1 MGASR
6 DIQIQC
12 IDGVNLAAT
21 LCLPSGQPDG
31 VLVLCS
37 ALGVPRRFY
46 GPLAGF
52 LSSFGHAV
60 ITFDYRGT
68 GGSLLPESQAATV
81 GMAHWGRLDINAVL
95 GVAMERFPGA
105 RLYALGHSC
114 GGQLIGLAP
123 NSERLAGAI
132 LVAAAL
138 PNWRLWAF
146 PMNLALLALW
156 YAAVPALCSKR
167 ASVPGR
173 WLGFGN
179 MDLPAGV
186 LRQWARWARMDEF
199 LFSASAQL
207 DTGRYDTLRIPM
219 LAVYATDDRYAPARA
234 VKAMN
239 RKYYH
244 SPVQELV
251 IDTRVA
257 GQEPVGHLGYFR
269 ERLRGSLWRQVA
281 LWLKNQAQQ
290 VR

>member
-1 MGASR
+1 
-6 DIQIQC
+6 
-12 IDGVNLAAT
+12 
-21 LCLPSGQPDG
+21 
-31 VLVLCS
+31 
-37 ALGVPRRFY
+37 
-46 GPLAGF
+46 
-52 LSSFGHAV
+52 
-60 ITFDYRGT
+60 
-68 GGSLLPESQAATV
+68 
-81 GMAHWGRLDINAVL
+81 
-95 GVAMERFPGA
+95 
-105 RLYALGHSC
+105 
-114 GGQLIGLAP
+114 
-123 NSERLAGAI
+123 
-132 LVAAAL
+132 
-138 PNWRLWAF
+138 
-146 PMNLALLALW
+146 
-156 YAAVPALCSKR
+156 
-167 ASVPGR
+167 
-173 WLGFGN
+173 
-179 MDLPAGV
+179 V